1 MVGLIEAVAIF
12 HGQGSN
18 PAHSRPVLTVVSSG
32 LDCSITSARCLS
44 INHLYHFSPP
54 TAEIDFDDQL
64 TLNICYLAGNF
75 MSVEPE
81 VVPAEAPVPIVS
93 AFQTVLLPVVN
104 RIQPRLL
111 PW

>member
-1 MVGLIEAVAIF
+1 
-12 HGQGSN
+12 
-18 PAHSRPVLTVVSSG
+18 
-32 LDCSITSARCLS
+32 
-44 INHLYHFSPP
+44 
-54 TAEIDFDDQL
+54 
-64 TLNICYLAGNF
+64 